1 MKKLLFTIICLLG
14 LSMAVNAQLKVES
27 NGKAK
32 VASTLDTTYPLLTVG
47 NESYNQKSYYN
58 TGLAAS
64 PVIRDSISNIGI
76 DSYVKN
82 VTTYTGSKNIGVR
95 GATYSYAVNG
105 TGHNVGIYGA
115 HYGSANGTGI
125 FGCVRYLPYLLND
138 DLGGRYAGYFYG
150 ETYVNGN
157 ITATSFIS
165 PSDESLK
172 ENISSI
178 QDRKE
183 GSTLEN
189 LLKMNVVKYNYKHTE
204 TEEDILER
212 KAADSLGVNLI
223 PQSSVLH
230 FGLLAQ
236 ELQDIYPN
244 LVVKGQDGYLG
255 INYVELVPVLIRS
268 IQELKAE
275 LDEVKGA
282 DNTMFMAPQKDMTSE
297 TSEISQ
303 TSNFKLQNTKL
314 FQNTPNPFSER
325 TEIRFSLPDDA
336 QNAYIYIFDM
346 SGKMLRQ
353 IPVDSSMQSVTIN
366 GYELSAGIYLYSL
379 AVNGQEIDTKRMIL
393 SK

>member
-1 MKKLLFTIICLLG
+1 MKRQLLIIAALLG
-14 LSMAVNAQLKVES
+14 ATVTVDAQLKVEA
-27 NGKAK
+27 NGKVK
-32 VASTLDTTYPLLTVG
+32 IASNLNTIYPILTIG
-47 NESYNQKSYYN
+47 NEEFLQKDYFN
-58 TGLAAS
+58 TGFAVS
-64 PVIRDSISNIGI
+64 PIVKDSVSNIGI
-76 DSYVKN
+76 DSHVKN
-82 VTTYTGSKNIGVR
+82 TASYNNSMNIGVR
-95 GATYSYAVNG
+95 GSSYSFSTNG
-105 TGHNVGIYGA
+105 SGHNVGVYGVHFGTA
-115 HYGSANGTGI
+115 HGTGVYGS
-125 FGCVRYLPYLLND
+125 VRYLRLFQNN
-138 DLGGRYAGYFYG
+138 DLGGRYAGYFDG

-282 DNTMFMAPQKDMTSE
+282 DNTMFMSPQKDMTAE

-303 TSNFKLQNTKL
+303 TSNFKPQISKL
-314 FQNTPNPFSER
+314 YQNTPNPFSER